1 MSSGEIYGVVFQN
14 ATATFL
20 ARVLGYD
27 GQPVQPSQIATIHY
41 TVAESADDPSTMTP
55 VPGHS
60 NVVLAPTD
68 VLFATLQKDVL
79 WDLDD
84 VGYNFRH
91 VIDVSQAPAFPTP
104 GQHYRIEYR
113 LTPHA
118 GQVIVVRF
126 RVKVL

>member
-1 MSSGEIYGVVFQN
+1 MSSGEFYGLVFQN

-27 GQPVQPSQIATIHY
+27 GQPVQPSQIASVRY
-41 TVAESADDPSTMTP
+41 TVAEYADDLMTTTP
-55 VPGHS
+55 VQGHTD
-60 NVVLAPTD
+60 VVLSPTD
-68 VLFATLQKDVL
+68 VLFATLQKDAL

-91 VIDVSQAPAFPTP
+91 VIDVSQAPAFPVA
-104 GQHYRIEYR
+104 GGHYRVEYR
-113 LTPHA
+113 LTPQA

>member
-1 MSSGEIYGVVFQN
+1 MTANEIYGIVFQN

-27 GQPVQPSQIATIHY
+27 GQPVTPSQITSIQY
-41 TVAESADDPSTMTP
+41 TVAECGDDPTTVTP
-55 VPGHS
+55 VVGH
-60 NVVLAPTD
+60 NTVVLSPAD

-91 VIDVSQAPAFPTP
+91 VIDVSQAPAFPTS
-104 GQHYRIEYR
+104 GQHYRVEYR
-113 LTPHA
+113 LLPAT

-126 RVKVL
+126 RVKTV

>member
-1 MSSGEIYGVVFQN
+1 MSANEIYGIVFQN

-27 GQPVQPSQIATIHY
+27 GQVVSPSQITSIQY
-41 TVAESADDPSTMTP
+41 TVAECGDDPASLTP
-55 VPGHS
+55 VAGHT
-60 NVVLAPTD
+60 NVVLNPSN

-91 VIDVSQAPAFPTP
+91 VIDVSQAPAFPTA
-104 GQHYRIEYR
+104 GHHYRVEYR
-113 LTPHA
+113 LFPNT

-126 RVKVL
+126 RVKTI